1 MLNDLFNPDA
11 PEDEFHRAADTIDGI
26 KSILLGIAANKS
38 IASGLPIQ
46 VDNLV
51 HFN

>member
-11 PEDEFHRAADTIDGI
+11 PEDEFHRAADAIDGI